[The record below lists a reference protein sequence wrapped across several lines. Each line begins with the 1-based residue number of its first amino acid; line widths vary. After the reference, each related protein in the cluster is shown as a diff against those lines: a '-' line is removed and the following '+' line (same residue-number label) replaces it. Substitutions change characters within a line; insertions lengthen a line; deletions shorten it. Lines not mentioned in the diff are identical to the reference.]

1 MINPSSAPTLTRRTD
16 RGTLRWHFARLSR
29 ALHLF
34 AWLAILAYVGFVAW
48 ELGRGYAAAA
58 RGEKPLFTDYTS
70 LYAASMLLQTDRPE
84 NLYIPRRMYQANVA
98 SAYAVYGDA
107 ITEAQARQT
116 GFAPWMYPPTF
127 ILFAMPL
134 AWLPYLPSFIA
145 WILATAVP
153 YLAAMRA
160 IIPRRSSAAAFG
172 LAAPPAFFNLAY
184 GQTGF
189 LSGGFIGLG
198 LARLQSR
205 PLAAG
210 FWIGLASIKPHL
222 GILIPVALAA
232 GGHWRAFASAALTVV
247 ALIAASIAV
256 LGIDPWYGFIG
267 TTLFHID
274 GFDAGAYTWSSMASI
289 LSTAHLAGIPLARA
303 WTLQFA
309 AAALAALC
317 VGLVWA
323 IGRRRP
329 DTLGLQSAILC
340 LATPLAIPMV
350 YLYDLV
356 IVVPAAAWIWMDMR
370 RHGTNASEVAVF
382 VSSFAGLITSFL
394 IAAHFDIQIGPAL
407 VAALLSLALR
417 RFISALQTPP
427 CTASSGG

>member
-1 MINPSSAPTLTRRTD
+1 MRTRAMSSRLRTHA
-16 RGTLRWHFARLSR
+16 GTLL
-29 ALHLF
+29 
-34 AWLAILAYVGFVAW
+34 WLVVFGYLAFVAW
-48 ELGRGYAAAA
+48 ELDRGYRAAA
-58 RGEKPLFTDYTS
+58 RGATPLYTDYTS
-70 LYAASMLLQTDRPE
+70 LYAASMLLRTEPAE
-84 NLYIPRRMYQANVA
+84 NLYYARRMYLANVA
-98 SAYAVYGDA
+98 SAYAVYGNA
-107 ITEAQARQT
+107 ITEAQARKA

-127 ILFAMPL
+127 IPLAAPL
-134 AWLPYLPSFIA
+134 AWMPYLPSFIA

-160 IIPRRSSAAAFG
+160 IIPRRASAAAFG

-189 LSGGFIGLG
+189 LSGGLIGLG
-198 LARLQSR
+198 LARLPSR
-205 PLAAG
+205 PLVAG
-210 FWIGLASIKPHL
+210 FWIGLASVKPHL

-232 GGHWRAFASAALTVV
+232 GGHWQTFASAALTVV
-247 ALIAASIAV
+247 ALIVASIAV

-274 GFDAGAYTWSSMASI
+274 GFDAGAYTWNSMASI
-289 LSTAHLAGIPLARA
+289 LSAAHLAGIPLTRA

-309 AAALAALC
+309 FAAFAALC

-329 DTLGLQSAILC
+329 ETLGLQSAILC

-370 RHGTNASEVAVF
+370 QHGTNVSEVAVF
-382 VSSFAGLITSFL
+382 VFSFAGLITSFL

-407 VAALLSLALR
+407 VAALLALALR

-427 CTASSGG
+427 CTAASGG